1 MLLYVVVILQLCDH
15 LMPLGRVLPE
25 GQARVGPL
33 CYCIPSTS
41 QVLGRWPVRDRQE
54 SPVPEALAG
63 GRREKAGLEPALLS
77 PPAGSFVCCIF
88 TD

>member
-1 MLLYVVVILQLCDH
+1 
-15 LMPLGRVLPE
+15 MPLGRVLPE

-54 SPVPEALAG
+54 SPVPEALVG
-63 GRREKAGLEPALLS
+63 GRREKRRLGASPAVASGGEFRVLYIYGLKRTGHVYISVP
-77 PPAGSFVCCIF
+77 
-88 TD
+88 

>member
-1 MLLYVVVILQLCDH
+1 
-15 LMPLGRVLPE
+15 MPLGRVLPE

-54 SPVPEALAG
+54 SSVPEALAG

-77 PPAGSFVCCIF
+77 PPGGEFRVLYIYGLKRTGHVYISVP
-88 TD
+88 